1 MSTRKFVLAAV
12 AVIGVAAAL
21 PAQAFTYDSRTNQ
34 GGDASKFQDPDSQT
48 KKLGDSHFSMQFS
61 GGSSGQ
67 QQSGYDSR
75 FVPSGNSAFGPGGGS
90 NNLDTALG
98 NRHW

>member
-1 MSTRKFVLAAV
+1 MKGFKFALAA
-12 AVIGVAAAL
+12 AALLIAGAAAL

-34 GGDASKFQDPDSQT
+34 NGGAKFRDPDSATQN
-48 KKLGDSHFSMQFS
+48 GENSHFSMKFR
-61 GGSSGQ
+61 GGPSGQ

-75 FVPSGNSAFGPGGGS
+75 FVPSANSAFGPGGGT
-90 NNLDTALG
+90 NGMDTALG